1 MTSSRKE
8 KIAYAASLEHRRIRD
23 LKTRCRSSLVEF
35 IKEAWPI
42 LEPSMPYEHGKH
54 IDAMALHLEHILGGQ
69 YEGEITRLCI
79 NIPPGHMK
87 SLMSVFYNCWLWGPC
102 GRPDIRFLRVSHSQS
117 LAIRD
122 TVKTR
127 RLVLSDWFQRLWPTP
142 VTGDQN
148 SKIKFELEGT
158 GWVEACAAN
167 SVTGA
172 RGDILWLDDIN
183 SVTGAASDAERET
196 TVNWFLEA
204 APTRLN
210 RPGPGPNGEPP
221 SAIVNVQQ
229 RLHEQDITGV
239 ILDKQLGY
247 THLMLPMEFDPDRKC
262 ITEIGFEDWRRYPG
276 DILFPERF
284 SRETIERDKIVMG
297 PYAVASQ
304 FQMSP
309 SPRGGGIIKREHWM
323 LYDEDEAKASGVAGE
338 GSFPDMDYV
347 VVSCDPAYGEKHE
360 NDPSGVVVL
369 GVWQKGGGSARAILT
384 RQGVRSEIIDDRDTI
399 PKVMLLW
406 AANYRDPVHG
416 PDLVPEPGE
425 TELEFKRRQRE
436 GWGLVEKLMYLCEKF
451 KANKL
456 LVEAKANGITVGQ
469 EIRRL
474 NRNAAWN
481 VELINPGKLDKVAR
495 AHAVS
500 PIFANGTVY
509 APNRDWADMV
519 IDQCASFPKAKHDDL
534 VDAVSQAL
542 TYLRERGFLHR
553 PADIAI
559 QIEREAA
566 HKRSN
571 KPVYNV

>member
-369 GVWQKGGGSARAILT
+369 GVWQKGGGSARAILS

-399 PKVMLLW
+399 PKVMLLL

-416 PDLVPEPGE
+416 PDLVPEP
-425 TELEFKRRQRE
+425 T
-436 GWGLVEKLMYLCEKF
+436 
-451 KANKL
+451 
-456 LVEAKANGITVGQ
+456 
-469 EIRRL
+469 
-474 NRNAAWN
+474 
-481 VELINPGKLDKVAR
+481 
-495 AHAVS
+495 
-500 PIFANGTVY
+500 
-509 APNRDWADMV
+509 
-519 IDQCASFPKAKHDDL
+519 
-534 VDAVSQAL
+534 
-542 TYLRERGFLHR
+542 R
-553 PADIAI
+553 P
-559 QIEREAA
+559 
-566 HKRSN
+566 
-571 KPVYNV
+571 Y